1 MTRSLD
7 LPDHPIDNIGIAPD
21 CRIPFPRPTD
31 LYDKLDL
38 WVYFVRNYF
47 QMEDDL
53 KQEDAE

>member
-1 MTRSLD
+1 MLFRS
-7 LPDHPIDNIGIAPD
+7 DNIGIAPD